1 MYSFKS
7 QSHYLIGTSAMK
19 ELMIMQ
25 LCQKIMF
32 ELSEILKKNYGIFP
46 TVIQPLWKNIAYFG
60 RLMPQL

>member
-1 MYSFKS
+1 M
-7 QSHYLIGTSAMK
+7 IGTSAMK

-46 TVIQPLWKNIAYFG
+46 TVIQPLWKNIAYFE